1 MTIAEPVQV
10 TKIVAEVFERLQ
22 IPYFVGGSLASSL
35 YGIPRATADV
45 DIIADIKPQHI
56 DPLVQALKKTFYINK
71 QMVSE
76 AIERRSSFN
85 IIYLSTVF
93 KVDIF
98 VLKQDAISQE
108 EMKRREKYQ
117 MSEDFKHELY
127 VASLEDTILSKLRWF
142 QLGGRISQQQWNDVL
157 GILRVQNENLDFSY
171 LREGAEKREVM
182 EILKEAFISAGIK
195 ICDE

>member
-45 DIIADIKPQHI
+45 DIIADIKSQHTG
-56 DPLVQALKKTFYINK
+56 PLVQALKKTFYVNK
-71 QMVSE
+71 EMVKK
-76 AIERRSSFN
+76 AIKHRSSFN

-108 EMKRREKYQ
+108 EMKRRKKYQ
-117 MSEDFKHELY
+117 MSEDFKYELY
-127 VASLEDTILSKLRWF
+127 VASLEDTILSKLHWF

-171 LREGAEKREVM
+171 LRKGAEKREVT
-182 EILKEAFISAGIK
+182 ELLKKAFVSTGIK
-195 ICDE
+195 CDE